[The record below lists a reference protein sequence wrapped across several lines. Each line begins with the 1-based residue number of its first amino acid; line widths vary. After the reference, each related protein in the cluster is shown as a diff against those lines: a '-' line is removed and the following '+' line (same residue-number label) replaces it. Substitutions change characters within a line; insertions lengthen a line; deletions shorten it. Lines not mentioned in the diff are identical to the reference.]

1 MIKKIIFS
9 ISFIFLLSF
18 NCYAE
23 GQDGFNSIFNF
34 FYLVWAGLCIIL
46 FTAMGGLLSILIG
59 RILRFPCNNYI
70 KIFGISFVLSTFIV
84 IVAEEEFLI
93 GIWNLF

>member
-1 MIKKIIFS
+1 MINKIIFS
-9 ISFIFLLSF
+9 LFLIFLLSF

-23 GQDGFNSIFNF
+23 GQEGFNSIFNF
-34 FYLVWAGLCIIL
+34 FYLAWAGLCIVL
-46 FTAMGGLLSILIG
+46 STAMGGLLSILIG
-59 RILRFPCNNYI
+59 RSLRLPCNNYI

-84 IVAEEEFLI
+84 IVAGKEFLI